1 LKNWLDKFRDD
12 RSKSSDP
19 RWLEKFRDDAKPQAP
34 RSEQRNDP
42 RGDPRAERAPG
53 KAPPRD
59 MPPRKDSPPRD
70 NALRPQPPREGARE
84 GRPMPRPQAIPGR
97 PQAQP
102 MRWGRPQ
109 DILLFA
115 GLMGLSLVLGLAA
128 TGIALPR
135 LAEIASPLEILLP
148 DLLVIAVT
156 GGFVYLVA
164 GMRQGWA
171 VWLLIAFCGV
181 RLILYVPTFFHI
193 ESVSVR
199 LLTAVYFIL
208 QAAAFW
214 FVFTP
219 AAKRWLAGAKRT

>member
-1 LKNWLDKFRDD
+1 MNNWLDKFRDD

-19 RWLEKFRDDAKPQAP
+19 RWLEKFRDDPKSRPP
-34 RSEQRNDP
+34 RPEQRNDP

-59 MPPRKDSPPRD
+59 NPPR
-70 NALRPQPPREGARE
+70 QQPREGARE
-84 GRPMPRPQAIPGR
+84 GRPLPRPQGAPGK

-102 MRWGRPQ
+102 GLWGRPQ

-148 DLLVIAVT
+148 DLLVITVT

-164 GMRQGWA
+164 GLRQGWA
-171 VWLLIAFCGV
+171 VWLLIAFCAV
-181 RLILYVPTFFHI
+181 RFILYVPTFFHI
-193 ESVSVR
+193 ESVPVR